1 MKKIIDGK
9 LCDTSTAKEIGYK
22 SYGQYGS
29 FEYECRTLY
38 RTKSGV
44 YFIHGEGGAMS
55 AFAVQKGANEWSG
68 GEKIEIVSAEYA
80 KKWAEENLSA
90 EEYEAEFGETREFD
104 TVAIT
109 VYLPADIVSKL
120 DEIKAKTGMA
130 RTAIVEKLVRNGLK
144 NQ

>member
-1 MKKIIDGK
+1 MVYLTGTI
-9 LCDTSTAKEIGYK
+9 TMS
-22 SYGQYGS
+22 S
-29 FEYECRTLY
+29 FLP
-38 RTKSGV
+38 SGCIV
-44 YFIHGEGGAMS
+44 VGAVH
-55 AFAVQKGANEWSG
+55 FRRNFLWSG

-80 KKWAEENLSA
+80 KKWAEENLTA
-90 EEYEAEFGETREFD
+90 EEYEAEFGEARELD

-130 RTAIVEKLVRNGLK
+130 RTAIVEKLVRDGLK